1 MRRVSLCCCAFSLLA
16 LAVLAGCLRPR
27 LRAQQTLVATPAAA
41 TVFASL
47 APLPSSAPILPQP
60 PPTAVETAT
69 PLPPTAVPTET
80 QPAAPAESEV
90 LAEELDTTLG
100 DLEALLDS
108 LDTLA
113 DLE

>member
-16 LAVLAGCLRPR
+16 LVFVAGCVRPR
-27 LRAQQTLVATPAAA
+27 LRTQQTVVATPAA
-41 TVFASL
+41 TVLPSL
-47 APLPSSAPILPQP
+47 APLPSSVPTQP
-60 PPTAVETAT
+60 EPVPTAVETAA
-69 PLPPTAVPTET
+69 PLPPTAVPTAA

-100 DLEALLDS
+100 DLQALLDS
-108 LDTLA
+108 VDTLA